1 MADTTL
7 SKLVDLFTAAP
18 TTELKVAALKVAG
31 SVGSAKE
38 KSLVKGLLA
47 ALDDGEPAL
56 RTAAVEAVGQL
67 KVDEALPKL
76 EAFVRSGG
84 PELEAAVHSASQL
97 GARGIRQMSKIM
109 DDATPSQRSRIADV
123 LARSGTGNALIV
135 TAHALLD
142 PDAKVVDAAA
152 RSLATQ
158 VPSFDRPQ
166 RHALAKFLTDAL
178 KPARGKRLEPRS
190 EAALIRILGI
200 VHEGK
205 ADELFWSRIS
215 PPAQPEVRVA
225 ALHAL
230 GAHTEPGSAVRLQ
243 KLLACAAE
251 KDFPIVA
258 GALMILKNVPASAK
272 SAKQWT
278 PMLEAPDVATRR
290 FALER
295 LRGVES
301 AEVARGFLAQLHH
314 PDRSLRDE
322 ALAALRGFAAGRQ
335 ALLEHLLES
344 ASPDDAWS
352 TARALAPAAKE
363 LTDKQRQQLFKQ
375 AAAYHEDE
383 DRRATAA
390 WFLLRESNS
399 GWTRDQV
406 EEKAAALRKKKNYA
420 PALSFYRLL
429 AHDPACSEETR
440 FELAATGLKQ
450 SEKDL
455 AHEAR
460 ATDPP
465 LLQFTRLLQNAALDV
480 AGMLAKSKW
489 LDAEDL
495 FYVGFH
501 FAEQTH
507 RAREFGKQ
515 VLEMVVKRSPKSE
528 VARQAKRK
536 LKSEGLV

>member
-1 MADTTL
+1 MPDTTL
-7 SKLVDLFTAAP
+7 AKLVELFTAAP
-18 TTELKVAALKVAG
+18 TTELRVAALKVVG

-38 KSLVKGLLA
+38 KALVKGLLA
-47 ALDDGEPAL
+47 ALDDSEPTL

-67 KVDEALPKL
+67 KIDAALPRL
-76 EAFVRSGG
+76 EDFVRGGG
-84 PELEAAVHSASQL
+84 PELEAAVHAASLL
-97 GARGIRQMSKIM
+97 GARGIRHMSKIM
-109 DDATPSQRSRIADV
+109 DDGTPSQRSRIADV

-142 PDAKVVDAAA
+142 PDPKVVDAAA

-158 VPSFDRPQ
+158 VPAFDRPQ
-166 RHALAKFLTDAL
+166 RHALGKFLTDTL
-178 KPARGKRLEPRS
+178 KPAKSKRLEPRS

-205 ADELFWSRIS
+205 AYELFWSRIS
-215 PPAQPEVRVA
+215 PPQPAEVRVA

-230 GAHTEPGSAVRLQ
+230 GAHAKPGNDSRLQ

-251 KDFPIVA
+251 KDFPVVA

-278 PMLEAPDVATRR
+278 PLLAAPDVATRR

-295 LRGVES
+295 LRGVEN
-301 AEVARGFLAQLHH
+301 ADVAAGFLAQLHH
-314 PDRSLRDE
+314 PDRGLRDE

-335 ALLEHLLES
+335 ALLGHLLE
-344 ASPDDAWS
+344 AETPDDAWS

-363 LTDKQRQQLFKQ
+363 LTAKQRQQLFKH
-375 AAAYHEDE
+375 AAVFHEKE
-383 DRRATAA
+383 DRRAAA
-390 WFLLRESNS
+390 LWFLLRESDS

-406 EEKAAALRKKKNYA
+406 EQKAEALRKKKRYQA
-420 PALSFYRLL
+420 ALHFYRLL
-429 AHDPACSEETR
+429 AQDPACSEETR

-455 AHEAR
+455 AAEAR

-480 AGMLAKSKW
+480 AGKLAKAKW

-501 FAEQTH
+501 FGEQTH
-507 RAREFGKQ
+507 RARDFGKQ

-528 VARQAKRK
+528 VAKQAKRK